1 MKEERL
7 KNNQLV
13 SNIGL
18 FYVCYELSKRGWNCL
33 PTTRNARGVD
43 LVIYSQDGKKK
54 YTIQVKAL
62 SKKPAV
68 PFGSKPNL
76 MAEFVI
82 ICRNLANKPEIFV
95 LKSDEVKLVQ
105 NEKRNRKSNWF
116 QRKNYEKFR
125 DRWDKIKNN

>member
-1 MKEERL
+1 MNEEGL

-54 YTIQVKAL
+54 HTIQVKAL
-62 SKKPAV
+62 SKKSAV
-68 PFGSKPNL
+68 PFGAKPNL

-82 ICRNLANKPEIFV
+82 ICSNLVNNPEIFV

-105 NEKRNRKSNWF
+105 QEKKNRISNWF
-116 QRKNYEKFR
+116 SRKNYEKFH
-125 DRWDKIKNN
+125 DRWDKIR